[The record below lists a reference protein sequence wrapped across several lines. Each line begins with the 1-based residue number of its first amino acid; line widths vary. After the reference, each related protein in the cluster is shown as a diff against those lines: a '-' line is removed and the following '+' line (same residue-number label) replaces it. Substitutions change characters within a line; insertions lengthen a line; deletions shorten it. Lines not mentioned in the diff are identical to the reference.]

1 MKKSTII
8 ILIIT
13 GVLLMGA
20 CGSNNAGN
28 NAKATPT
35 PMADGGSDIGV
46 STPTSAP
53 TATVKPTESGLPT
66 ATPEPEVANLEGT
79 LPEIIE
85 KIYAQKESG
94 LMVMTMEPDLT
105 DLDALP
111 YYTGLKEA
119 TKIKAA
125 AVSESA
131 FGSQAYSLVLVRLND
146 AKDAEEIANAM
157 LEGIDTRKWCCVQAD
172 DVRVA
177 AYGDVIMFIMT
188 STEFVSGGAASAQ
201 DLTDAFS
208 TVCGGELSVNKAK

>member
-8 ILIIT
+8 ILILV
-13 GVLLMGA
+13 GALLMGA

-35 PMADGGSDIGV
+35 PVADGGSDIGV
-46 STPTSAP
+46 STPTTTPAATP
-53 TATVKPTESGLPT
+53 TATTAPTT
-66 ATPEPEVANLEGT
+66 APVEEVANLEGT

-157 LEGIDTRKWCCVQAD
+157 LEGIDTRKWCCVCAD

-177 AYGDVIMFIMT
+177 AYGDVVMFIMT

-201 DLTDAFS
+201 ELTDAFA
-208 TVCGGELSVNKAK
+208 TVCGGELSINKAK

>member
-8 ILIIT
+8 ILILV
-13 GVLLMGA
+13 GALLMGA
-20 CGSNNAGN
+20 CGSNGGPDNT
-28 NAKATPT
+28 KTTPT
-35 PMADGGSDIGV
+35 PTAGAGGSNIGV
-46 STPTSAP
+46 STPTTAP
-53 TATVKPTESGLPT
+53 TATPTT
-66 ATPEPEVANLEGT
+66 APVDEVVNLEGT

-94 LMVMTMEPDLT
+94 LMVITMEPDLT

-157 LEGIDTRKWCCVQAD
+157 LEGIDTRKWCCVCAD

-177 AYGDVIMFIMT
+177 AYGDVVMFIMT

-201 DLTDAFS
+201 DLTDAFA
-208 TVCGGELSVNKAK
+208 TVCGGELSINKAK

>member
-8 ILIIT
+8 ILILV
-13 GVLLMGA
+13 GALLMGA
-20 CGSNNAGN
+20 CGNNNAGN
-28 NAKATPT
+28 NAKVTPT
-35 PMADGGSDIGV
+35 PVADGGSDIGV
-46 STPTSAP
+46 STPT
-53 TATVKPTESGLPT
+53 TTPT
-66 ATPEPEVANLEGT
+66 ATPAPTTAPVEEVANLEGT

-94 LMVMTMEPDLT
+94 LSVITMEPDLT

-157 LEGIDTRKWCCVQAD
+157 LEGIDTRKWCCVAAD

-177 AYGDVIMFIMT
+177 AYGDVVMFIMT

-201 DLTDAFS
+201 DLTDAFAA
-208 TVCGGELSVNKAK
+208 VCGGELSINKAK